1 MCKVKLQGDAFKGV
15 DAIDFEQSQVSHVSK
30 KSLQQQLIHAKVKH
44 EPRKGNNR
52 LPKKNSSSSSSS
64 GGGGGSQMD
73 VPDNDSGVE
82 SDNSHGSFTSDGK
95 SFNAGEIGEVDNDGL
110 IDELDDGNIVIKD
123 EDEND
128 ADEIVSDTFVYVGPP
143 KLK

>member
-1 MCKVKLQGDAFKGV
+1 
-15 DAIDFEQSQVSHVSK
+15 
-30 KSLQQQLIHAKVKH
+30 
-44 EPRKGNNR
+44 
-52 LPKKNSSSSSSS
+52 
-64 GGGGGSQMD
+64 MD

-95 SFNAGEIGEVDNDGL
+95 SFNAGDIGEVDNYGL
-110 IDELDDGNIVIKD
+110 IDELDDGDIVIKD

-143 KLK
+143 KLKQEDMRKWEVHTVESTPVYFPPIKAIDEILKLNGIPRS